1 MPANETIVAV
11 ATPSGRGAMALLR
24 LSGSEVFFIVAKC
37 LKEKALFEKAEPRYV
52 GLYTII
58 DPVCL
63 KTIDQV
69 TMIKYTAP
77 RSYTGENMVEIIGHG
92 GRLVVQ
98 EILDALKAAG
108 ARGAERG
115 EFTRRALVNGKID
128 LFKAE
133 AIQGIIES
141 ESQADHACAKKLN
154 DGGSLS
160 VFSQWRKELEEI
172 LEEVEAS
179 IEFED
184 DAVGGHSAGKGN
196 LDRLISLLR
205 EDLRRRKQIRFL
217 EGGLKVIIAGPA
229 NAGKS
234 TLFNRLLG
242 FNRAI
247 VYSTP
252 GTTRDMIVER
262 VMIGDHEVQLIDS
275 AGIRDAG
282 DEIERLGIERSREA
296 INGAAI
302 LIWVTAADEKM
313 ENKEWEEI
321 RVNIK
326 MPMLCIINKID
337 KKDGTEKEKAFMK
350 AGIRNIAI
358 SLLEKDRIDE
368 IESALKS
375 MVEKIHGETEI
386 PDFILNNRHEEIAR
400 KLLQEVKGAGETW
413 DRAEIAA
420 MHLRGAMASLDEFF
434 GKSDPE
440 AIMNKIFENFCI
452 GK

>member
-1 MPANETIVAV
+1 
-11 ATPSGRGAMALLR
+11 MALLR

-52 GLYTII
+52 GLYSVI

-92 GRLVVQ
+92 GRIVVQ
-98 EILDALKAAG
+98 ELLEALKAAG

-133 AIQGIIES
+133 AIQGIIDS
-141 ESQADHACAKKLN
+141 ESQADHACAKRLYN
-154 DGGSLS
+154 GGSQP

-172 LEEVEAS
+172 LEQVEAS

-184 DAVGGHSAGKGN
+184 DAAGGHSAGRGK
-196 LDRLISLLR
+196 LDRLLSLLS

-247 VYSTP
+247 VHSTP
-252 GTTRDMIVER
+252 GTTRDMVSER
-262 VMIGDHEVQLIDS
+262 VTMGDYEVQLIDS

-296 INGAAI
+296 IGDASI

-313 ENKEWEEI
+313 EYGEWLEI
-321 RVNIK
+321 KNNRK
-326 MPMLCIINKID
+326 MPMICIINKID
-337 KKDGTEKEKAFMK
+337 KGDGTEKKRAFNE
-350 AGIRNIAI
+350 AGIRNISI
-358 SLLEKDRIDE
+358 SLLGNDRIDE
-368 IESALKS
+368 IEMTLKS
-375 MVEKIHGETEI
+375 LVEKIHGETEI
-386 PDFILNNRHEEIAR
+386 PHFILNNRHEEIAR
-400 KLLQEVKGAGETW
+400 NLLQEVKDAGETW
-413 DRAEIAA
+413 DRVEIAA
-420 MHLRGAMASLDEFF
+420 MHLKGAIARLDEFF